1 MKLDCIVLSMQE
13 IPFYIFASSNVNYL
27 DKLGDRGLAAQ
38 VLRQL
43 AAESSYRSLVALGV
57 AGVMGASV
65 AAFRMEDAAHLISL
79 KHLWD
84 DNFIKGDSDGFW
96 PVSSWLIPPV
106 ASRKRMRL
114 LPSLNVIDKMLEDG
128 KILSKVNEEG
138 SSNIGKWY
146 AA

>member
-1 MKLDCIVLSMQE
+1 MKLDCIVLSTQGT
-13 IPFYIFASSNVNYL
+13 PFYIFASRNVNYS
-27 DKLGDRGLAAQ
+27 DKLGDIGLAAQ

-79 KHLWD
+79 KRLWD

-96 PVSSWLIPPV
+96 PVPSWSIPPV

-114 LPSLNVIDKMLEDG
+114 LPSVNVNDKMLEDG
-128 KILSKVNEEG
+128 KVLSKVNEEG
-138 SSNIGKWY
+138 SSNAGK
-146 AA
+146 